1 MLEQHLIGAIED
13 CHDPTKSTDSIYTR
27 VPWTS
32 VPRPADEKKCED
44 QTNDQKLARTICSER
59 YYLEKTSETSYDK
72 LPPLSRI
79 KEPLKVEKIE
89 GLSRISPISAFDFKI
104 IDSDVLLFIATES
117 GMVFKALLKVRVAIL

>member
-13 CHDPTKSTDSIYTR
+13 CHDATKSTDSIYTR
-27 VPWTS
+27 VPWI
-32 VPRPADEKKCED
+32 PEADEINANLKCEGPI
-44 QTNDQKLARTICSER
+44 ARTICSEN
-59 YYLEKTSETSYDK
+59 YYIEKTTDTSDGK

-79 KEPLKVEKIE
+79 KEPLKVKKIE